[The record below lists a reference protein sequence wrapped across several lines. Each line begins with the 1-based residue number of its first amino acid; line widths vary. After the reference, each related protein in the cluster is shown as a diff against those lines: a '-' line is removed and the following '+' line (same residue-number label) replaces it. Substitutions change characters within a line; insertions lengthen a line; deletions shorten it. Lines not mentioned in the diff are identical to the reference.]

1 MELAAGEGALTA
13 VGVAVGMVV
22 GVVAGWFASRDHRS
36 SSAELGRQATLVLRG
51 VEEAGPGGFTRD
63 AEGRAVGVAVKL
75 GKIGSASMAPAAM
88 TSGAEPGQ
96 AGERR

>member
-22 GVVAGWFASRDHRS
+22 GVVAGRFASRDLRS
-36 SSAELGRQATLVLRG
+36 SSAELGRQITLVLRG
-51 VEEAGPGGFTRD
+51 VEEAGPVGFTHD
-63 AEGRAVGVAVKL
+63 AEGRAVGGAIKM
-75 GKIGSASMAPAAM
+75 GSASKAPATM
-88 TSGAEPGQ
+88 TSGAEAGK